1 MKQDKYGNFIDK
13 KFDGLFCRECG
24 DSSSGLLYCI
34 VCGLE
39 ATKTYRKIEGGIE
52 K

>member
-13 KFDGLFCRECG
+13 KFDCLFCRECG

-34 VCGLE
+34 TC
-39 ATKTYRKIEGGIE
+39 IE
-52 K
+52 KLKEESKNE